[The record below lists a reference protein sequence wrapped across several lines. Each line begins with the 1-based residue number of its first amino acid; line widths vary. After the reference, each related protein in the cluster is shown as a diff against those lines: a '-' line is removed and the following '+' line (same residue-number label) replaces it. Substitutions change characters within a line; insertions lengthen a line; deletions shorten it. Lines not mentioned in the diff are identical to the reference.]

1 MHNEVHLVPQF
12 RRGRQAEEKRKG
24 FRFKARQGDMAFR
37 VQTFARWTVLAM
49 TLALMAPALTAKAAT
64 PAEGFISDNI
74 QKSLSILNDPSL
86 STTQKSDQFEH
97 LLLGL
102 TDMKRIAIFTL
113 GQYAASLSPTEQEE
127 FATAFQNYSI
137 SVYRSYLSR
146 YAGQT
151 LKVTGSSERAPGD
164 FIVNTVMVDANGG
177 QQPLQVNF
185 RVRTDSGKPEL
196 TDFSVAGIWIALSER
211 DQFAAF
217 LGHNKGDVKNLIAH
231 LQQVTTASR

>member
-1 MHNEVHLVPQF
+1 MQ
-12 RRGRQAEEKRKG
+12 KG
-24 FRFKARQGDMAFR
+24 FWHRWARQGDMAFR
-37 VQTFARWTVLAM
+37 IQSIARRAVLAM
-49 TLALMAPALTAKAAT
+49 GLALLAPAMTASAAV
-64 PAEGFISDNI
+64 PAESFISDNI

-86 STTQKSDQFEH
+86 SSTQRSDQFEH

-113 GQYAASLSPTEQEE
+113 GQYAANVSPAEQDE

-151 LKVTGSSERAPGD
+151 LKVTGSSERAPDD
-164 FIVNTVMVDANGG
+164 FIVNTVMVDASGNGG
-177 QQPLQVNF
+177 QQPLAVNF
-185 RVRTDSGKPEL
+185 RVRTDTGKPEL

-217 LGHNKGDVKNLIAH
+217 LAHNHGDVKNLIAH
-231 LQQVTTASR
+231 LQEVSTASR

>member
-1 MHNEVHLVPQF
+1 
-12 RRGRQAEEKRKG
+12 
-24 FRFKARQGDMAFR
+24 MAFQ
-37 VQTFARWTVLAM
+37 VQTFARRTVLAM
-49 TLALMAPALTAKAAT
+49 TLALMAPALTAEAAV

-86 STTQKSDQFEH
+86 SATQKSDQFEH

-113 GQYAASLSPTEQEE
+113 GQYATSVPPAQQDE
-127 FATAFQNYSI
+127 FAAAFQNYSI

-151 LKVTGSSERAPGD
+151 LKVTGSSQRAPDD
-164 FIVNTVMVDANGG
+164 FIVNTVMADDNGG

-217 LGHNKGDVKNLIAH
+217 LAHNKGDVKNLIAH
-231 LQQVTTASR
+231 LQQVTTAAR